1 MSASDPGS
9 SDVIS
14 RTCPGSIR
22 WRASRVFT
30 TGMGQKSPRQSI
42 DRSATTAISAMSLK
56 ILTPTRKAG
65 NRIMVTMSAEPS
77 GDLAM
82 AGRLLRHKVLLAL
95 TLSSLIPL
103 LVLAYVVLRYVEPG
117 LDRAEVARFYGL
129 HGLILGTVLAMAG
142 GAYIIWDLG
151 RALSRLADLMA
162 KEPRLSDIASRSDE
176 VGTLMKSFSNMLGT
190 VEQQAIDIN
199 TFAMRLDAAYR
210 ELEATNAKLKET
222 SFKDEVTGLYN
233 RRFFSLRL
241 EEEISRF
248 RRFNHPVS
256 VVVLDLDGF
265 KSINDEFGHAVG
277 DETLRDIAQILMKHS
292 RGINVVS
299 RYGGDEFAVLL
310 VETSKTG
317 ARLYAERIRH
327 VVATFPFSHGKNVTA
342 SFGVS
347 SLPDDEATTSE
358 GLFRAADEALYA
370 AKRAGKNQVMGAGP
384 AEKAD

>member
-1 MSASDPGS
+1 MSGES
-9 SDVIS
+9 
-14 RTCPGSIR
+14 
-22 WRASRVFT
+22 
-30 TGMGQKSPRQSI
+30 
-42 DRSATTAISAMSLK
+42 
-56 ILTPTRKAG
+56 
-65 NRIMVTMSAEPS
+65 S
-77 GDLAM
+77 GDVA
-82 AGRLLRHKVLLAL
+82 ASGRLLKRKVLLAL

-103 LVLAYVVLRYVEPG
+103 LVLAYVVHRYVQPG
-117 LDRAEVARFYGL
+117 LDPVQVARFYAL
-129 HGLILGTVLAMAG
+129 QALILFTVLGMIG

-151 RALSRLADLMA
+151 RAFARMAEFLSKGPKLA
-162 KEPRLSDIASRSDE
+162 EIGSRSVA
-176 VGTLMKSFSNMLGT
+176 VGTLMKSFTNMLGT

-199 TFAMRLDAAYR
+199 TFHMRLDAAYR

-256 VVVLDLDGF
+256 VVVLDLDSF
-265 KSINDEFGHAVG
+265 KTVNDEFGHAVG
-277 DETLRDIAQILMKHS
+277 DETLRDIGQILMKHS

-310 VETSKTG
+310 VETSKIG
-317 ARLYAERIRH
+317 ARLYAERIRQ
-327 VVATFPFSHGKNVTA
+327 VVATFPFSHGKTVTA

-347 SLPDDEATTSE
+347 SLPDDEAATSE
-358 GLFRAADEALYA
+358 ALFRAADEALYG

-384 AEKAD
+384 AEKVG